1 MFQMCLKVFSSAK
14 GLKKYA
20 GGGGGG
26 SGGLQQVVRPQA
38 GPGQSPDEGAEGNAP
53 RNSA

>member
-20 GGGGGG
+20 GGGV

>member
-20 GGGGGG
+20 GGGRG

>member
-1 MFQMCLKVFSSAK
+1 MQ
-14 GLKKYA
+14 
-20 GGGGGG
+20 GGGV

>member
-20 GGGGGG
+20 GGGG

-38 GPGQSPDEGAEGNAP
+38 GPGQSPDEGAEGNAS

>member
-1 MFQMCLKVFSSAK
+1 MCLKVFSSAK

-26 SGGLQQVVRPQA
+26 GGSGGLQQVVRHQA
-38 GPGQSPDEGAEGNAP
+38 VPGQSPDEGAEGNAP
-53 RNSA
+53 RNSG

>member
-20 GGGGGG
+20 GGG